1 MERGRANLARPGPAH
16 DRLANLSGLEAAAR
30 EVVDPPPQRCPAVR
44 KRLSR
49 APCALGRRR
58 SAPHRAILACRG
70 ESGPARGAPSAR
82 LRPMDTM
89 EVLLAVI
96 GVFTVVFGVVLTFI
110 GSLILHRL
118 KAVEERAKEDRAANK
133 ADHDRLFQL
142 VAGLQ
147 ADMKVLRDRS
157 GRSDRS
163 DSAADGIQLVGQ
175 FADRALPGGRAG
187 IHRARR
193 ARNRPPALR
202 GVAGNAQ
209 GLKAWLRAWAG
220 LPEQRRRAGRCE
232 AEDHRRRAGTVQENR
247 RCRGPR
253 A

>member
-1 MERGRANLARPGPAH
+1 
-16 DRLANLSGLEAAAR
+16 
-30 EVVDPPPQRCPAVR
+30 
-44 KRLSR
+44 
-49 APCALGRRR
+49 
-58 SAPHRAILACRG
+58 
-70 ESGPARGAPSAR
+70 
-82 LRPMDTM
+82 M

-163 DSAADGIQLVGQ
+163 DSAAD
-175 FADRALPGGRAG
+175 
-187 IHRARR
+187 
-193 ARNRPPALR
+193 
-202 GVAGNAQ
+202 
-209 GLKAWLRAWAG
+209 
-220 LPEQRRRAGRCE
+220 
-232 AEDHRRRAGTVQENR
+232 
-247 RCRGPR
+247 
-253 A
+253 